1 MLLEMLTDDLIAKG
15 KNANLIIQEIAKEIN
30 GGGGGQPFF
39 ATAGGTKSEGISKA
53 LNKSK
58 DIFLSYCV
66 DDISTI
72 EAMKNTQKKF
82 NYLIDP
88 HTAVASEAVER
99 ISENIQGKAV
109 ILSTAHPAKF
119 PEVIKNANLTL
130 KDIPN
135 SLSVIFDNEE
145 RAYNFPASKDLIF
158 DFIIKNNS

>member
-1 MLLEMLTDDLIAKG
+1 MKKICGT
-15 KNANLIIQEIAKEIN
+15 NLK
-30 GGGGGQPFF
+30 
-39 ATAGGTKSEGISKA
+39 IS
-53 LNKSK
+53 
-58 DIFLSYCV
+58 FLSYCV

-72 EAMKNTQKKF
+72 EAMKHTFKKF

-88 HTAVASEAVER
+88 HTAVASEAVEK
-99 ISENIQGKAV
+99 ISPDIQGKTI

-130 KDIPN
+130 EDIPN

-158 DFIIKNNS
+158 DFITKNNS